1 MRFYWDT
8 SAIINAL
15 VSEEVWNRLQ
25 KDEHFTRIH
34 SFSEFFAIMTGR
46 GIEIPDE
53 QGGSARAVMSAMD
66 AAAWLRKFAGK
77 IKLVELDLSEMLAG
91 LDNASA
97 KGVMG
102 GRVYD
107 YGHLMA
113 AEKISSESLLTRN
126 PGDFTSLKSKPKVEW
141 P

>member
-1 MRFYWDT
+1 LRFYWDS

-15 VSEEVWNRLQ
+15 VSEKVWNRLQ
-25 KDEHFTRIH
+25 KDEHFTRTH

-46 GIEIPDE
+46 GIEIPGE
-53 QGGSARAVMSAMD
+53 HGGSSRAVMSATD

-77 IKLVELDLSEMLAG
+77 INVVELDLPAMLDG

-113 AEKISSESLLTRN
+113 AEKTSSESLLTRN
-126 PGDFTSLKSKPKVEW
+126 PGDFTSLKPKPKIEW